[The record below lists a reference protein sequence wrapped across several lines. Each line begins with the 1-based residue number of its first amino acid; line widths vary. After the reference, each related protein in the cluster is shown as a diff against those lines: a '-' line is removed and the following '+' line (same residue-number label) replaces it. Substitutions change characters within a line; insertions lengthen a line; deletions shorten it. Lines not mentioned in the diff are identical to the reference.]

1 MGKPPCRTELGPPA
15 SCDQGAWRL
24 RRGCIPVLHKF
35 NGIETPLRGAQTQ
48 RLSKLAALCLASD
61 GLHLESPALLKF
73 ASSSRTHIYHV
84 GSAVKLRAATRVM
97 MLQVLTSDLLPL
109 EAVLTWNI
117 PKNIADPASWLIRH
131 HE

>member
-1 MGKPPCRTELGPPA
+1 
-15 SCDQGAWRL
+15 
-24 RRGCIPVLHKF
+24 
-35 NGIETPLRGAQTQ
+35 
-48 RLSKLAALCLASD
+48 LAALCLASD

-73 ASSSRTHIYHV
+73 ASSSRTHIYHGSSRTHIYHA
-84 GSAVKLRAATRVM
+84 GSAVKLRAATRAM